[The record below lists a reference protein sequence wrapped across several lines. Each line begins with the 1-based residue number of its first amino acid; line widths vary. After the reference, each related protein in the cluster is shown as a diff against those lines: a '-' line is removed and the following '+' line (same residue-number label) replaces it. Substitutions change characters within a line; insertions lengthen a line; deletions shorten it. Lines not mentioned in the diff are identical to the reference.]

1 MKIAFLHYHLKTGG
15 VTTVIKQQL
24 AAIDKKWQTVVFTG
38 LPLADP
44 FPADVVY
51 TPELGYSSQYR
62 TNFNP
67 DDVAET
73 IFHAINQK
81 FKGPC
86 DVLHVHNPVLAKNK
100 RFLEI
105 LNSLQKRRITLF
117 LQIHDFAE
125 DGRPRDYFTDEYP
138 PNCHYGVVNQRDY
151 NILLA
156 AGLKENG
163 LHLLANSFN
172 PDQFDHLSPKYKI
185 ARPFVLYP
193 VRAIRRKNIGEAIL
207 LSLFIGSHRSLV
219 ITLPPNSPEDKRS
232 YEGWKAFVKNCNL
245 NVEFE
250 KGLDQDFNS
259 LVLAADSLVTTS
271 ITEGF
276 GFSFLEPWLFNKL
289 LWGRSLPDICRDFI
303 YKGLRLEHLYTAL
316 LVPMDWIDRHRFTQ
330 RWVDCVQKAYY
341 LFNLPI
347 DEVLISQAFDAM
359 IENDVIDFG
368 ILDEA
373 AQKEIITRL
382 ISSKSAVEKL
392 VRLNPFLSMPG
403 NVSNSHDLVQDNRRV
418 IEENYNPA
426 AYRQKLFSIYHKV
439 AVRPVEHRIDKV
451 ALAKAFLDL
460 AHFSLLKWGDYIDE
474 MI

>member
-15 VTTVIKQQL
+15 VTTVIKQQV
-24 AAIDKKWQTVVFTG
+24 AAIGKKWQTVVFTG
-38 LPLADP
+38 LPPAEP
-44 FPADVVY
+44 FPADFVHI
-51 TPELGYSSQYR
+51 PELGYSSQYR

-73 IFHAINQK
+73 IFYAINQK

-105 LNSLQKRRITLF
+105 LSSLQKRRVTLF

-125 DGRPRDYFTDEYP
+125 DGRPRDYFSDEYP
-138 PNCHYGVVNQRDY
+138 QNCHYGVVNQRDY
-151 NILLA
+151 DILLA

-163 LHLLANSFN
+163 LHLLANSYN

-207 LSLFIGSHRSLV
+207 LSLFLGSHRRLT

-232 YEGWKAFVKNCNL
+232 YEGWMAFVKDYNL
-245 NVEFE
+245 NVEFD

-259 LVLAADSLVTTS
+259 LVVSTDFLVTTS

-289 LWGRSLPDICRDFI
+289 LWGRSLPDICRDFTHR
-303 YKGLRLEHLYTAL
+303 GLHLEHLYSAL
-316 LVPMDWIDRHRFTQ
+316 LVPMDWIDRQRFTR
-330 RWVDCVQKAYY
+330 RWVDCAQNACY
-341 LFNLPI
+341 LFNLSI
-347 DEVLISQAFDAM
+347 DEVLIYQAFDS
-359 IENDVIDFG
+359 ITENDAIDFG

-373 AQKEIITRL
+373 AQKEIIIRL
-382 ISSKSAVEKL
+382 ISSKLAAEKL
-392 VRLNPFLSMPG
+392 VRLNPFLSAPG
-403 NVSNSHDLVQDNRRV
+403 NVSDSHDLVQDNRRM
-418 IEENYNPA
+418 IEENYNPT
-426 AYRQKLFSIYHKV
+426 AYQQKLFSIYQKV
-439 AVRPVEHRIDKV
+439 AARPVAHRIDKV

-460 AHFSLLKWGDYIDE
+460 AHFSLLKWGDYVD
-474 MI
+474 